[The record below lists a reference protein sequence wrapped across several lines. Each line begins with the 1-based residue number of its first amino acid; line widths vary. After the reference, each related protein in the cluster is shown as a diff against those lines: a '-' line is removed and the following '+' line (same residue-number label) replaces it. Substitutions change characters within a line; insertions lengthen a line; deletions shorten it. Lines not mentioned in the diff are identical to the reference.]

1 MPIATRTTVR
11 FNRDGRVYPGLS
23 AGVGSAAGPSVST
36 PTGATYGHLADPSW
50 PGSFTGGTNTVGL
63 TATTG
68 QTYSYWDFKGGV
80 DVGTTSVAAN
90 NVTFRGCRFQFS
102 ANVSNQGDASS
113 AQALLFGDNV
123 TFDYCTFQPST
134 TNYPTELTGEEISGD
149 TSTYVQ
155 YGKAYQYAINGG
167 GGFNTHIGDLLI
179 DHCDFWGFGNALELA
194 GSTVA
199 KPHIV
204 RNSWFHHG
212 GDPFVVNVSSN
223 QFHNDCWLVNNGG
236 YHGAQCVNN
245 VMEIWGN
252 TNLLAWQGA
261 GAYNDSV
268 ITGNRFSGDQESIS
282 LSASGTSARVTFTDN
297 VFSTRIG
304 RAVGSGKPLRSWAV
318 SDSGTGSLW
327 RRNTWLVPGSAST
340 GNYPGANWGN
350 TAWNGLYWHPSD
362 TDSGSGHA
370 ADFTG

>member
-1 MPIATRTTVR
+1 MPKVTVTAKDIAGASAIASVNYTVTTPAPA
-11 FNRDGRVYPGLS
+11 VYGYS
-23 AGVGSAAGPSVST
+23 
-36 PTGATYGHLADPSW
+36 ADPLW
-50 PGSFTGGTNTVGL
+50 PGSFTGGTFAGTPRAVSNQVF
-63 TATTG
+63 
-68 QTYSYWDFKGGV
+68 SYCDFKGGV
-80 DVGTTSVAAN
+80 DVGSPTTLVN

-123 TFDYCTFQPST
+123 TFDYCTFQPSVA
-134 TNYPTELTGEEISGD
+134 NYPTKLTGEEVRGNP
-149 TSTYVQ
+149 STYVE

-167 GGFNTHIGDLLI
+167 GGYNTRIGKLLI
-179 DHCDFWGFGNALELA
+179 DHCEFWGFGNALELA

-199 KPHIV
+199 KPHVV

-212 GDPFVVNVSSN
+212 GDPFVVNTGPG

-236 YHGAQCVNN
+236 YHGARCENN
-245 VMEIWGN
+245 IMEIWGN

-282 LSASGTSARVTFTDN
+282 LSSSGTSQRVTFTDN
-297 VFSTRIG
+297 TFSTRIG
-304 RAVGSGKPLRSWAV
+304 RSVGTGKPIRNWAV

-327 RRNTWLVPGSAST
+327 RRNKWLVAANAAVS
-340 GNYPGANWGN
+340 NYPNANWGSP
-350 TAWNGLYWHPSD
+350 ALNGKFWWPSD
-362 TDSGSGHA
+362 IDTTSGHTT
-370 ADFTG
+370 DYTG

>member
-1 MPIATRTTVR
+1 MPISTKTTGH
-11 FNRDGRVYPGLS
+11 FNVWARPN
-23 AGVGSAAGPSVST
+23 AGQPSAAGTGYDATVSG
-36 PTGATYGHLADPSW
+36 GAASFGHLADPSW

-80 DVGTTSVAAN
+80 DVGTTGVAAN

-113 AQALLFGDNV
+113 AQVLLFGDNP
-123 TFDYCTFQPST
+123 TFNYCTFQPST
-134 TNYPTELTGEEISGD
+134 TNYPTELTGAEIQAD
-149 TSTYVQ
+149 RSTYVE

-167 GGFNTHIGDLLI
+167 GGFNTHCTDLLV
-179 DHCDFWGFGNALELA
+179 DHCDFWGFGNALEL
-194 GSTVA
+194 STSSLTH
-199 KPHIV
+199 PQIV

-212 GDPFVVNVSSN
+212 GDPFVENITGS

-252 TNLLAWQGA
+252 TNLLAWQGT
-261 GAYNDSV
+261 GAYNDST
-268 ITGNRFSGDQESIS
+268 ITGNRFSGDQQSIS
-282 LSASGTSARVTFTDN
+282 LSASGTSQRITFTDN

-304 RAVGSGKPLRSWAV
+304 RSVGSGTPLRDWAV

-327 RRNTWLVPGSAST
+327 RRNTWLVSGSAST
-340 GNYPGANWGN
+340 GNYPAANWGN
-350 TAWNGLYWHPSD
+350 PSWNGQFWYPSD

-370 ADFTG
+370 TDYTG